1 MIYTV
6 YAEKDDLTFIM
17 QDTEREGK
25 TIVKVIGF
33 YYGEPSEELTEEY
46 TGKLVAELEG

>member
-17 QDTEREGK
+17 EEEEKNGK
-25 TIVKVIGF
+25 IIVKVIGF
-33 YYGEPSEELTEEY
+33 YYGEPSEELTKEY

>member
-1 MIYTV
+1 MIYTA

-17 QDTEREGK
+17 EETEKDGK
-25 TIVKVIGF
+25 TTVTVVGF